1 MAQNDV
7 DQSDWRIF
15 QTPISLKRNT
25 KSYETNFFF
34 RAIRYR
40 LREKIDLVFWLDSAQ
55 EYPDIPNSDL
65 SQLDIKL
72 LKLRY

>member
-15 QTPISLKRNT
+15 QTPISQEILKAM
-25 KSYETNFFF
+25 KLIFFF

-65 SQLDIKL
+65 NQLDIKL